1 MQIRAIRSGEGL
13 KLREIRLRA
22 LTQSPD
28 AFGTTLAQAAGQP
41 ETDWHERAV
50 VAAAGERQVMFVAEA
65 DGRWAGLA
73 GGFFEHAAD
82 ADGPDDAELISMW
95 VEPEARRSGV
105 AVELI
110 EAVIGWAQARGASR
124 IRLWV
129 TLGNVPATRLYERM
143 GFVATG
149 ETASVRPDSAL
160 REQLMVRPLATKG

>member
-1 MQIRAIRSGEGL
+1 MQIRAIRASEGL

-22 LTQSPD
+22 LAESPD
-28 AFGTTLAQAAGQP
+28 AFGTTLAQATAQP
-41 ETDWHERAV
+41 EAGWHERAV

-65 DGRWAGLA
+65 DGHWAGLA
-73 GGFFEHAAD
+73 GGFFDEAD
-82 ADGPDDAELISMW
+82 APDDAELISMW

-110 EAVIGWAQARGASR
+110 EAVVGWAQAQGAPR
-124 IRLWV
+124 VRLWV